1 MIKISCIFCALS
13 ENRVKLENEY
23 AIAIY
28 DKYPVNE
35 GHMLIISRRHFK
47 NYFEATKEE
56 VVALNNLLKEAREYL
71 DTNYNP
77 EGYNIGVN
85 INEAAG
91 QTIMHLH
98 IHLIPRYKGDIDD
111 PRGGVRKLKKE
122 LVPYEG

>member
-47 NYFEATKEE
+47 NYFEATEEE

>member
-1 MIKISCIFCALS
+1 MIKISCIFCTLS